1 MFLFSHTVTKK
12 TPKCHSCRCTST
24 IDHIDNDSAMA
35 HYDFDT
41 PIYQAEEE
49 AYEDCDLPEELARL
63 LKQEEKVIQPNQD
76 SIEVVNI
83 GTEEVRREVK
93 IGADLEESVKVRLIE
108 LLREYSDIFAWS
120 YEDMPGLDT
129 DIVVHRLPLKE
140 GCSPVKQKLRRT
152 HLEMSKKIKEEVQ
165 K

>member
-1 MFLFSHTVTKK
+1 
-12 TPKCHSCRCTST
+12 
-24 IDHIDNDSAMA
+24 MA

-49 AYEDCDLPEELARL
+49 AYEDFDLPEELARL

-93 IGADLEESVKVRLIE
+93 IGADLEESIKVRLIE
-108 LLREYSDIFAWS
+108 LLHEYSDIFAWS

-129 DIVVHRLPLKE
+129 NIVVHQLPLKE
-140 GCSPVKQKLRRT
+140 GCSPVKQKL
-152 HLEMSKKIKEEVQ
+152 
-165 K
+165 

>member
-1 MFLFSHTVTKK
+1 
-12 TPKCHSCRCTST
+12 
-24 IDHIDNDSAMA
+24 MA

-49 AYEDCDLPEELARL
+49 AYEDCDLPEELAKL

-83 GTEEVRREVK
+83 GTEEVIREVK
-93 IGADLEESVKVRLIE
+93 IGADLEESIKVRLID

-129 DIVVHRLPLKE
+129 YIVVHRLPLK
-140 GCSPVKQKLRRT
+140 
-152 HLEMSKKIKEEVQ
+152 
-165 K
+165 

>member
-1 MFLFSHTVTKK
+1 
-12 TPKCHSCRCTST
+12 
-24 IDHIDNDSAMA
+24 MA

-83 GTEEVRREVK
+83 GIEEVRREVK
-93 IGADLEESVKVRLIE
+93 IGADLEDSVRDRLIE
-108 LLREYSDIFAWS
+108 LLCEYSEFFAWS
-120 YEDMPGLDT
+120 YEDIPGLDT
-129 DIVVHRLPLKE
+129 NIVVRRLPLKE

-152 HLEMSKKIKEEVQ
+152 HPEMSKKIKEEVQ
-165 K
+165 KHLDTNFLKEIGRASCRERV

>member
-1 MFLFSHTVTKK
+1 M
-12 TPKCHSCRCTST
+12 
-24 IDHIDNDSAMA
+24 
-35 HYDFDT
+35 
-41 PIYQAEEE
+41 
-49 AYEDCDLPEELARL
+49 

-83 GTEEVRREVK
+83 GTKEVRREVK
-93 IGADLEESVKVRLIE
+93 IRADLEDSVKARLIE
-108 LLREYSDIFAWS
+108 LLRKYSDIFAWS

-140 GCSPVKQKLRRT
+140 GCSPVKQNLRRT
-152 HLEMSKKIKEEVQ
+152 HPEMSKKIKEEVQ

>member
-1 MFLFSHTVTKK
+1 
-12 TPKCHSCRCTST
+12 
-24 IDHIDNDSAMA
+24 MA

-49 AYEDCDLPEELARL
+49 AYEDCVLPEELARL

-93 IGADLEESVKVRLIE
+93 IGADLEESIKVRLID
-108 LLREYSDIFAWS
+108 LLREYFDIFTWS

-140 GCSPVKQKLRRT
+140 GCSPVKQKLQRT
-152 HLEMSKKIKEEVQ
+152 HPEMSKKIKEEVQ